1 MTIPLR
7 PSRIEQNFRRGF
19 TSYDSHATCQKEIAA
34 RLASLF
40 LRKSGVTAVE
50 NLLEIGCGTGFL
62 TRAFAQSLSA
72 DHRVLNDLVPES
84 REYLARLPDLG
95 SWEFLSG
102 SVETTP
108 LPGQFDLITSA
119 SALQWVSDTPALL
132 NRLCDH
138 LNPGGWLAISS
149 FGPDHFHELSKF
161 HSQPYKM
168 AYFGPDEWRAMLP
181 EGMEA
186 RHIVQHHN
194 TDWFETPLN
203 LLKHLRKT
211 GVNGN
216 AQQQWSRK
224 DLMRFSQEYTGRYGS
239 EDGVV
244 PLTWAPVY
252 IIAQKV

>member
-7 PSRIEQNFRRGF
+7 PSRIEQSFRRGF
-19 TSYDSHATCQKEIAA
+19 ASYDSHATCQKEIAA
-34 RLASLF
+34 RLVALF

-50 NLLEIGCGTGFL
+50 SLLEIGCGTGFL
-62 TRAFAQSLSA
+62 TRAFSQSLSA
-72 DHRVLNDLVPES
+72 DHRVLNDLVPDS

-95 SWEFLSG
+95 RWDFLPG

-132 NRLCDH
+132 KRLCDH

-149 FGPDHFHELSKF
+149 FGPDHFHELCAF
-161 HSQPYKM
+161 HDQPCNM
-168 AYFGPDEWRAMLP
+168 AYFSPDEWRVMLP

-186 RHIVQHHN
+186 RYIVQDHY
-194 TDWFETPLN
+194 TDWFETPLT

-224 DLMRFSQEYTGRYGS
+224 DLMRFNQDYTGRYGS
-239 EDGVV
+239 EDGPV

-252 IIAQKV
+252 VIAQKA